1 MFESLD
7 PLKNGQFNMT
17 NVLLFAVAP
26 RQAFWGP
33 KYRPLIVVFFIQRV
47 SFSKSVFEMVIK

>member
-33 KYRPLIVVFFIQRV
+33 RHRPLFC
-47 SFSKSVFEMVIK
+47 